1 MSEHADHYANILK
14 FWRSAETFVLPD
26 ISLRNQTEQYIY
38 TELRPGMP
46 LPWNAGELP
55 EPRAERRWKH
65 TLYFY
70 VIDKE
75 SVVDLL
81 ARLTGSTEFR
91 EPVGGDT
98 CASALVVD
106 QLGRPGYRSYA
117 PASFIYA
124 IKLIREKRDPE
135 QLTELLKQAQE
146 QYVGRFELAANEEP
160 TAVSWVA
167 LQKELDHL
175 QGLVRGTG
183 ATAHGAGA
191 SRPAANAGQAA
202 GSAALPAAHT
212 PVLCVSEQVGL
223 HASLEA
229 PFLNSY
235 FLHDLNALIQH
246 PADLG
251 RPLQILLTPQ
261 VDSAARTNL
270 LEPAN
275 LLAALHPKHQ
285 GPGRWPSNPAHGLYS
300 AQQAALNLVL
310 PALRRE
316 AGLFGINGPPGTGK
330 TTLLREV
337 IADVVVSRARRLLD
351 ARVNDLFAVKRVT
364 IHDRTSYYP
373 IDQAIFG
380 NDGIVVSSNNN
391 TAIENI
397 SKELPALRSI
407 DRAAFPEAEYFS
419 RVATSILGEPS
430 WGMLSAMLGRSE
442 RRTAFV
448 DSFWFEKSKSFKQ
461 ALREQAEDP
470 MDTAAIN
477 FASTAVELRGL
488 LAEYAEFQALASEY
502 HEALMGTTGAA
513 STDADAPPADAVR
526 AALAGRLASEYG
538 VVDLPDGRWLD
549 MAPAA
554 IHPRMPYSSE
564 KLNTLRSNIFLRSL
578 ELHEWA
584 ICANARYFQTNLG
597 AFVDM
602 LANKHRDYIDEGIA
616 ATLWNSFFFC
626 IPVVS
631 VTLASF
637 QRQFSKLG
645 AGAIGWLL
653 LDEAGQAT
661 LPSVCGAIWRSKR
674 CILIGDT
681 LQIPPV
687 VTIPRGLSRLLQEH
701 YGIADDCWSPVEH
714 SAQFL
719 ADRVT
724 ATGAYIHLR
733 TGPGN
738 GLGDATWTGIPLRA
752 HRRCAEPMF
761 SLANTIAYNGQMV
774 RVHVDT
780 PPDALPTGP
789 SGWIDVAGITV
800 VDGHA
805 LEEELL
811 IAGDLLQQLVAYP
824 GKIYLISPFR
834 SVASTCY
841 ERFYKKDRVEC
852 GTIHTFQGKEAG
864 IVILVLG
871 TTAANKKA
879 RNWVAASPNILN
891 VAVTRARDR
900 LYVIGNRQAWGMHN
914 YFDYLARVLPEKE
927 HISGRF
933 F

>member
-1 MSEHADHYANILK
+1 MSEHVEHYANILR

-26 ISLRNQTEQYIY
+26 ISFRNQSDRHIY
-38 TELRPGMP
+38 TELRPAMP
-46 LPWNAGELP
+46 LPWTAGELP
-55 EPRAERRWKH
+55 EPGTEKRWKH

-81 ARLTGSTEFR
+81 AKLTGSTEFR

-98 CASALVVD
+98 CAAALVVD

-135 QLTELLKQAQE
+135 QLMELLKQAQE
-146 QYVGRFELAANEEP
+146 QYLSRFEVAANEEP
-160 TAVSWVA
+160 AAVNWAV
-167 LQKELDHL
+167 LKKELDHL
-175 QGLVRGTG
+175 RPLVK
-183 ATAHGAGA
+183 
-191 SRPAANAGQAA
+191 PV
-202 GSAALPAAHT
+202 GSSPT
-212 PVLCVSEQVGL
+212 PILCVSEQVGVN
-223 HASLEA
+223 ASLEA

-235 FLHDLNALIQH
+235 FLHDLNALIQQ
-246 PADLG
+246 PKNIG
-251 RPLQILLTPQ
+251 RPLEILLTPQ
-261 VDSAARTNL
+261 VDSGARTNL
-270 LEPAN
+270 LEPSN

-285 GPGRWPSNPAHGLYS
+285 GPGRWPSNPLHGLYS
-300 AQQAALNLVL
+300 AQQAALNLTL

-316 AGLFGINGPPGTGK
+316 AGLLGINGPPGTGK

-337 IADVVVSRARRLLD
+337 IADVVVSRAKRLLD
-351 ARVNDLFAVKRVT
+351 AKPNDLFAVKRTT
-364 IHDRTSYYP
+364 IHDRTAYYR
-373 IDQAIFG
+373 IDETIFG

-442 RRTAFV
+442 RRTAFI
-448 DSFWFEKSKSFKQ
+448 DRFWFEKSKSFKQ
-461 ALREQAEDP
+461 ALREQAENI

-477 FASTAVELRGL
+477 FATTAVELRAL
-488 LAEYAEFQALASEY
+488 LAEYKEFQELAGAY
-502 HEALMGTTGAA
+502 HD
-513 STDADAPPADAVR
+513 SAD
-526 AALAGRLASEYG
+526 AALAERLSKEYNIT
-538 VVDLPDGRWLD
+538 DLPDSRWLA
-549 MAPAA
+549 MSPAA
-554 IHPRMPYSSE
+554 IHPLMPYSSE

-584 ICANARYFQTNLG
+584 ICANARYFQTNLS

-602 LANKHRDYIDEGIA
+602 LANKHRDHIDEGIA

-637 QRQFSKLG
+637 QRQFSRLG

-653 LDEAGQAT
+653 LDEAGQST

-687 VTIPRGLSRLLQEH
+687 VTIPRGLSKLLQEH
-701 YGIADDCWSPVEH
+701 YGIVDDCWSPVEH

-724 ATGAYIHLR
+724 ATGANIIFKNDIR
-733 TGPGN
+733 
-738 GLGDATWTGIPLRA
+738 TWTGIPLRA

-774 RVHVDT
+774 QVGIDT
-780 PPDALPTGP
+780 PPDAIPTGP
-789 SGWIDVAGITV
+789 SGWINVQGITV

-811 IAGDLLQQLVAYP
+811 VVGDLLQQLVTYT
-824 GKIYLISPFR
+824 GKVYLISPFR
-834 SVASTCY
+834 SVAVCCN

-864 IVILVLG
+864 IVLLVLG
-871 TTAANKKA
+871 TLAASKKA

-891 VAVTRARDR
+891 VAITRARYR
-900 LYVIGNRQAWGMHN
+900 LYVVGNRRAWAMHN
-914 YFDYLARVLPEKE
+914 YFDYLARVLPDKE
-927 HISGRF
+927 QVSGRLF
-933 F
+933 

>member
-1 MSEHADHYANILK
+1 MSDYAEHYANILR

-26 ISLRNQTEQYIY
+26 IQLRNQSDHYLY
-38 TELRPGMP
+38 TSLQPGMA
-46 LPWNAGELP
+46 LPWEAGELP

-70 VIDKE
+70 VVDKE
-75 SVVDLL
+75 PVADLL
-81 ARLTGSTEFR
+81 ARLTDSTEFR
-91 EPVGGDT
+91 EPVGGRT
-98 CASALVVD
+98 CAAALVVD
-106 QLGRPGYRSYA
+106 QLGRPGHRSYA
-117 PASFIYA
+117 PGAFIYA
-124 IKLIREKRDPE
+124 IRLIREKRDPE
-135 QLTELLKQAQE
+135 QLMELLKQAQE
-146 QYVGRFELAANEEP
+146 QYLTRYEVAVNEDPAAVG
-160 TAVSWVA
+160 WVV
-167 LQKELDHL
+167 LKKELDHL
-175 QGLVRGTG
+175 RSLVQPIG
-183 ATAHGAGA
+183 
-191 SRPAANAGQAA
+191 PAR
-202 GSAALPAAHT
+202 T
-212 PVLCVSEQVGL
+212 PILCVSEEVGL
-223 HASLEA
+223 TAALEA

-235 FLHDLNALIQH
+235 FLHDLNALIQR
-246 PADLG
+246 PKDLG
-251 RPLQILLTPQ
+251 RPLEIFLTPE
-261 VDSAARTNL
+261 VDSSRRINL
-270 LEPAN
+270 LEPSN
-275 LLAALHPKHQ
+275 LLSALHPKHQ
-285 GPGRWPSNPAHGLYS
+285 GPGRWPSNPVHGLYS

-310 PALRRE
+310 PALRHD
-316 AGLFGINGPPGTGK
+316 AGLLGINGPPGTGK

-337 IADVVVSRARRLLD
+337 IADVVVSRAKRLLG
-351 ARVNDLFAVKRVT
+351 ARVNDLFGVRRVI
-364 IHDRTSYYP
+364 IHDRMAYHR
-373 IDQAIFG
+373 IDEAIFG

-397 SKELPALRSI
+397 SRELPALRSI

-419 RVATSILGEPS
+419 RVATAVLGEPS
-430 WGMLSAMLGRSE
+430 WGMLSAMLGRTE

-448 DSFWFEKSKSFKQ
+448 DRFWFEKGKSFKQ
-461 ALREQAEDP
+461 VLKEQAENAV
-470 MDTAAIN
+470 DTATAN
-477 FASTAVELRGL
+477 FASAAAELRAL
-488 LAEYAEFQALASEY
+488 LAEYEEFLVLAGEY
-502 HEALMGTTGAA
+502 HEALLHG
-513 STDADAPPADAVR
+513 ADAPPAAAVR
-526 AALAGRLASEYG
+526 AALAGRLASDYG
-538 VVDLPDGRWLD
+538 VVDLPDSRWLD
-549 MAPAA
+549 MSPAA
-554 IHPRMPYSSE
+554 IHPLMPYSSE

-584 ICANARYFQTNLG
+584 ICANARYFQTNLS

-602 LANKHRDYIDEGIA
+602 LANKHKDHIDEGIA

-661 LPSVCGAIWRSKR
+661 LPSVCGAIWRSRR

-687 VTIPRGLSRLLQEH
+687 VTIPRGLSKLLQEH

-724 ATGAYIHLR
+724 AVGANIILKNDIR
-733 TGPGN
+733 
-738 GLGDATWTGIPLRA
+738 TWTGIPLRA

-774 RVHVDT
+774 RVHIDT
-780 PPDALPTGP
+780 PPDAIPTGP
-789 SGWIDVAGITV
+789 SGWIDIQGITV

-811 IAGDLLQQLVAYP
+811 IAGDLLQQLAAYT

-834 SVASTCY
+834 SVAVCCNQ
-841 ERFYKKDRVEC
+841 RFYKKDRVEC

-871 TTAANKKA
+871 TLAASKKA

-891 VAVTRARDR
+891 VAITRARHR
-900 LYVIGNRQAWGMHN
+900 LYVIGNRSAWTRHN
-914 YFDYLARVLPEKE
+914 YFDHLGRVLPDKE
-927 HISGRF
+927 HVSGRLF
-933 F
+933 